1 MADSAWARALRRLDA
16 VSGAHATSAV
26 PLDQLVPGY
35 RIALICIG
43 IAFTLTGLYTGSELA
58 TSLGL
63 DVGVRAVV
71 LGSLVLTVM
80 SVPAAIVGARTHLS
94 TYMIVARVFGAQGS
108 RVINLVLAIVLL
120 GWYAVTAELFGRT
133 CFLTAGLLLPGG
145 PPQWVYTVGCSV
157 LVVATTIFGFRAI
170 DKLPLAAAPLLVAL
184 TAFVAWRSLGSVP
197 WEQLRAV
204 PANIAAAGAGA
215 AVDLGTGISAVV
227 GGLIVQVVLMPDMTR
242 YSRSTLDCAVIC
254 IAGNGI
260 GGGGALV
267 LAMIPALAFHE
278 LDPMKY
284 MALLGLTG
292 LSFLVLVVSTWTINA
307 VNLYSTGLVTATAVK
322 GTSYGRIVI
331 ACGCAGT
338 ALSLIGVADRLID
351 FLVLLGVVVPPIAAV
366 YLTDFF
372 VLGRQDAGVIT
383 DDGATN
389 INALLACFLGGLL
402 GVLAFETNTSVTG
415 VPSIESFVLSA
426 SLYAGAEWLRRR
438 AGRDRLWRSALAAQ

>member
-170 DKLPLAAAPLLVAL
+170 DKLSLAAAPLLVAL
-184 TAFVAWRSLGSVP
+184 TAFVAWRSRGMNLGWGDVK
-197 WEQLRAV
+197 L
-204 PANIAAAGAGA
+204 AA
-215 AVDLGTGISAVV
+215 LGG
-227 GGLIVQVVLMPDMTR
+227 P
-242 YSRSTLDCAVIC
+242 
-254 IAGNGI
+254 
-260 GGGGALV
+260 
-267 LAMIPALAFHE
+267 
-278 LDPMKY
+278 
-284 MALLGLTG
+284 
-292 LSFLVLVVSTWTINA
+292 
-307 VNLYSTGLVTATAVK
+307 
-322 GTSYGRIVI
+322 
-331 ACGCAGT
+331 
-338 ALSLIGVADRLID
+338 LIGLQ
-351 FLVLLGVVVPPIAAV
+351 G
-366 YLTDFF
+366 
-372 VLGRQDAGVIT
+372 
-383 DDGATN
+383 
-389 INALLACFLGGLL
+389 ALLAFSIGCAAA
-402 GVLAFETNTSVTG
+402 VLVARVRGKGNAPVAFG
-415 VPSIESFVLSA
+415 P
-426 SLYAGAEWLRRR
+426 Y
-438 AGRDRLWRSALAAQ
+438 LAAAIALPLAVISKSH